1 MKKHPHILIVQTA
14 FIGDV
19 ILITPLIKAVSE
31 YFSRPHIDAM
41 VIPQTC
47 TVLQN
52 NPLIRQILLFDK
64 RAGKLGAF
72 IHTLH
77 RLRAERYDIVFT
89 PHSSLTTGLL
99 LFLAGI
105 PRRVG
110 YDRWLARHLLTDK
123 IPDVSG
129 KHKIAKNLSLLK
141 AFTTRNFDLQTA
153 IYPSPADLQKARQYV
168 SVAADSKVIAIAP
181 GSVWFTKRWL
191 QEHYITLAKLLH
203 TAGFT
208 LVFIGSQEEKPMCS
222 EIISSAQIKAINAA
236 GELSLLQSAALIS
249 LADVLICNDSGALH
263 LGNAVQTTVFA
274 IFGPTVQAIGY
285 YPYRSFDRVLEVD
298 LACRPC
304 GSHGHQTCPLSHHDC
319 MRLVTPEIVY
329 DAVIRYFG

>member
-19 ILITPLIKAVSE
+19 ILITPLLKAVSE
-31 YFSRPHIDAM
+31 IFDRPHIDVM

-47 TVLQN
+47 AVLQN
-52 NPLIRQILLFDK
+52 NPCIRQIMLFDK
-64 RAGKLGAF
+64 RSGKLRAF
-72 IHTLH
+72 FHALQ
-77 RLRAERYDIVFT
+77 RLRAEHYDIVFT

-99 LFLAGI
+99 LFWAGI

-110 YDRWLARHLLTDK
+110 YDRWLARYLLTDK

-129 KHKIAKNLSLLK
+129 KHKIIKNLSLLQ
-141 AFTTRNFDLQTA
+141 AFTTKSFDIQTA
-153 IYPSPADLQKARQYV
+153 IYPSLPDLDKARQYV
-168 SVAADSKVIAIAP
+168 AKSIDSIVIAIAP

-191 QEHYITLAKLLH
+191 KSHFITLAKLLH
-203 TAGFT
+203 SAGFS
-208 LVFIGSQEEKPMCS
+208 LIFIGSQDEKPLCS
-222 EIISSAQIKAINAA
+222 DIIRSAQIEAINAA

-249 LADVLICNDSGALH
+249 LADLLICNDSGALH

-285 YPYRSFDRVLEVD
+285 YPYRAHDHVFEVE

-304 GSHGHQTCPLSHHDC
+304 GSHGHQVCPLSHHDC
-319 MRLVTPEIVY
+319 MRMVSPESIY
-329 DAVIRYFG
+329 SAVNQYFA